1 MPAAD
6 PPLGRDVLDQFAEA
20 IEAAQGEV
28 ARVESWQAL
37 ADFARNLDPTPIA
50 RRGLPLSGIEA
61 PHSIE
66 TIADRPVGLTQAA
79 LGVAETGSLLLIEP
93 DPTDRC
99 VSLLTRHLIVAI
111 REDDIVPTLNDAF
124 AWLAAQPRAA
134 AYATFVTGPSRTADI
149 ERSLTIG
156 VQGPSRLTAVILMGA
171 PS

>member
-1 MPAAD
+1 MPTNLTADFTAA
-6 PPLGRDVLDQFAEA
+6 LQ
-20 IEAAQGEV
+20 AAQGETQHFD
-28 ARVESWQAL
+28 SWTSL

-66 TIADRPVGLTQAA
+66 AIADRPVGLTQAA
-79 LGVAETGSLLLIEP
+79 LGVAETGSFLLIEP
-93 DPTDRC
+93 DPTDRY
-99 VSLLTRHLIVAI
+99 VSLLTHHLIVAL
-111 REDDIVPTLNDAF
+111 RQDDIVPTLDDAF

-156 VQGPSRLTAVILMGA
+156 VQGPSRLTAAILTGA